1 VVLGRFCW
9 LGGQEVFKLMK
20 YHVLLVGS
28 GGGVICWDL
37 IMGLQRKYRKKIK
50 KKKSTLLGLNF
61 DKQKD

>member
-1 VVLGRFCW
+1 
-9 LGGQEVFKLMK
+9 MK

-28 GGGVICWDL
+28 GSGVICWDL

-50 KKKSTLLGLNF
+50 KKKSTLLSLNF